1 MRVFWLVLWP
11 QMRWLRAQNWPHWSV
26 LMYIHK
32 LNSFPTA
39 QKHLGWQRQAMAST
53 DLQGAKWGPWRALRA
68 PHMHFNEF
76 VGVAHLEQG
85 LFDPIPW
92 RKTLE
97 TGRYWELL
105 KAPPS
110 ITSLT
115 HCVLDTEKFW
125 LSPRPFINMNWTPEY
140 FLSAW
145 FHKGPGTKPN
155 FQVSSVVRHL
165 VEQVFG
171 ASLPFFRFEELCDFS
186 CDFANWNLW
195 TTCHKNY
202 SLLNHDLLPLWG

>member
-1 MRVFWLVLWP
+1 MRVFWLVLCP

-39 QKHLGWQRQAMAST
+39 QKHLGWQRQAMALT

-68 PHMHFNEF
+68 PHMRFNEF

-97 TGRYWELL
+97 TGRYCDLL
-105 KAPPS
+105 NPPPS

-115 HCVLDTEKFW
+115 HCAGLGWVWTGTGREVGKRKLQNYRRF
-125 LSPRPFINMNWTPEY
+125 RP
-140 FLSAW
+140 
-145 FHKGPGTKPN
+145 
-155 FQVSSVVRHL
+155 
-165 VEQVFG
+165 
-171 ASLPFFRFEELCDFS
+171 SLHCM
-186 CDFANWNLW
+186 
-195 TTCHKNY
+195 
-202 SLLNHDLLPLWG
+202 LNNIA

>member
-1 MRVFWLVLWP
+1 MRVFRLVLWP

-97 TGRYWELL
+97 TGRYCDFL

-115 HCVLDTEKFW
+115 HCG
-125 LSPRPFINMNWTPEY
+125 
-140 FLSAW
+140 SATVALPTAC
-145 FHKGPGTKPN
+145 HP
-155 FQVSSVVRHL
+155 
-165 VEQVFG
+165 
-171 ASLPFFRFEELCDFS
+171 LPFLNIAIFTRKKVECTLLSIADGL
-186 CDFANWNLW
+186 FA
-195 TTCHKNY
+195 
-202 SLLNHDLLPLWG
+202 P

>member
-92 RKTLE
+92 RKTHE

-105 KAPPS
+105 KPPPS

-115 HCVLDTEKFW
+115 HCAKMGENGFFLNLKIIFW
-125 LSPRPFINMNWTPEY
+125 IILLIFWWVSLY
-140 FLSAW
+140 FYCFGHFPS
-145 FHKGPGTKPN
+145 
-155 FQVSSVVRHL
+155 HL
-165 VEQVFG
+165 CG
-171 ASLPFFRFEELCDFS
+171 
-186 CDFANWNLW
+186 
-195 TTCHKNY
+195 
-202 SLLNHDLLPLWG
+202 

>member
-1 MRVFWLVLWP
+1 MRLQEMNSFPNTYNSSGSVEEVMGFKKSILGQMRVFWLVLWP

-97 TGRYWELL
+97 TGRYCDLL

-115 HCVLDTEKFW
+115 HCGRL
-125 LSPRPFINMNWTPEY
+125 EY
-140 FLSAW
+140 
-145 FHKGPGTKPN
+145 T
-155 FQVSSVVRHL
+155 
-165 VEQVFG
+165 
-171 ASLPFFRFEELCDFS
+171 
-186 CDFANWNLW
+186 
-195 TTCHKNY
+195 
-202 SLLNHDLLPLWG
+202 LLLYW

>member
-39 QKHLGWQRQAMAST
+39 QKHLGWQRQAVAST

-76 VGVAHLEQG
+76 VGVALLEQG

-97 TGRYWELL
+97 TGRYCDLL

-115 HCVLDTEKFW
+115 HCGWRLGKKSFYKKKFHYIF
-125 LSPRPFINMNWTPEY
+125 SFFNIFIKT
-140 FLSAW
+140 
-145 FHKGPGTKPN
+145 
-155 FQVSSVVRHL
+155 
-165 VEQVFG
+165 
-171 ASLPFFRFEELCDFS
+171 
-186 CDFANWNLW
+186 WNNDW
-195 TTCHKNY
+195 IC
-202 SLLNHDLLPLWG
+202 LLKHFNLF